1 MVTESGRLDPAAVR
15 HTGGA
20 AIPTPTSSR
29 RRLTVLDRIR
39 RTRDTADDS
48 GFTLI
53 ELLVVVVIIGILIAI
68 AIPLYLNY
76 RTSSENKAAQ
86 SDVRNAIAAIE
97 TCYTD
102 NGNTYVGT
110 AQSPASSDG
119 GSIPLNCGNGN
130 TPQTI
135 NVSNGVTLT
144 YTIASAS
151 SYTVAASHDGG
162 GHKTY
167 TYDNT
172 TGKIT

>member
-1 MVTESGRLDPAAVR
+1 MLN
-15 HTGGA
+15 
-20 AIPTPTSSR
+20 
-29 RRLTVLDRIR
+29 RIR
-39 RTRDTADDS
+39 PARARRTADDS

-110 AQSPASSDG
+110 ATSPASSDG
-119 GSIPLNCGNGN
+119 GSIPLSCGAGN
-130 TPQTI
+130 TTQTI
-135 NVSNGVTLT
+135 NVSTGVTLT
-144 YTIASAS
+144 YTIVSASA
-151 SYTVAASHDGG
+151 YTVAATHDGG

-167 TYDNT
+167 TYNNT